1 MGVLDIPAPLF
12 AWLDER
18 MGQLVSP
25 GVRLVLW
32 GVIGAAVSMGL
43 YWLISPQ
50 EKIKRNAAKSI
61 EARRALDAYEGD
73 FAGAW
78 PQIREM
84 LRLSFKQIGI
94 VTLPAVIA
102 SLPVLCL
109 LVWMS
114 TVYGYYFPNPPSSA
128 EVHSFPKQHRARWMN
143 DDNANDASRP
153 LVPRIE
159 VLDDRGHTANIIPLP
174 LPVPTVH
181 KYQWWNVL
189 FGNPVGYLPDNA
201 KIDRVEIDLP
211 EQEFL
216 SFGPSWLRSWE
227 FLFLSVV
234 LIVSIAIKVA
244 FRIK

>member
-1 MGVLDIPAPLF
+1 
-12 AWLDER
+12 
-18 MGQLVSP
+18 
-25 GVRLVLW
+25 
-32 GVIGAAVSMGL
+32 
-43 YWLISPQ
+43 
-50 EKIKRNAAKSI
+50 
-61 EARRALDAYEGD
+61 
-73 FAGAW
+73 
-78 PQIREM
+78 
-84 LRLSFKQIGI
+84 
-94 VTLPAVIA
+94 
-102 SLPVLCL
+102 
-109 LVWMS
+109 
-114 TVYGYYFPNPPSSA
+114 
-128 EVHSFPKQHRARWMN
+128 MN
-143 DDNANDASRP
+143 DDNANDASRS

-174 LPVPTVH
+174 VPVPTVH

-234 LIVSIAIKVA
+234 LIVSIVIKVA